1 MPAAGGEVEAAGFRA
16 APGGGFA
23 FLLAAKR
30 AGADVVHCC
39 PHGVGP
45 NGDAVRAALAKEGI
59 PAALDPD
66 PRGDTGHCVV
76 LIAPDGERT
85 MVSWPGVE
93 SRVTAEALRGVRA
106 GDVVV
111 LSGYAL
117 RDATELP
124 GFLAALPADAA
135 LIFDPTPIVGSLDL
149 SAVDAVLA
157 RADWV
162 SGNRREIDALPPPAG
177 GAVLRDGADGA
188 WLIERGAAPLHVPA
202 PRVAAR
208 DTTGAGDVH
217 VATFAALLAMG
228 TMPRAALEA
237 ANAAAADH
245 VAKSPGAASED

>member
-1 MPAAGGEVEAAGFRA
+1 MPASGSEVQAKEFRV

-30 AGADVVHCC
+30 AGADIAHCC

-45 NGDAVRAALAKEGI
+45 NGDAVRAALAGEGI
-59 PAALDPD
+59 PAVLAPD
-66 PRGDTGHCVV
+66 RRGDTGHCVV

-93 SRVTAEALRGVRA
+93 SRVTAEALRGARA
-106 GDVVV
+106 GDLVV

-117 RDATELP
+117 RDSSELS
-124 GFLAALPADAA
+124 GFLAALPADAV
-135 LIFDPTPIVGSLDL
+135 LIFDPTPIVAALDL
-149 SAVDAVLA
+149 GAVAAVLA

-162 SGNRREIDALPPPAG
+162 SGGRAEIDALPAPAG
-177 GAVLRDGADGA
+177 AVVLRDGAHGV
-188 WLIERGAAPLHVPA
+188 WLIERGAAPVHVPA

-217 VATFAALLAMG
+217 VATFAAGLARG
-228 TMPRAALEA
+228 LAPRAAIEA
-237 ANAAAADH
+237 ANAAAAAH
-245 VAKSPGAASED
+245 VARAP